1 MQNLSLP
8 LTAHC
13 SLLTHSM
20 KAVYVKEFGD
30 ADNLE
35 IREVENP
42 AKPKAKEV
50 TVNVKASALNRADI
64 LQREGFYPAP
74 KGFPERILGLEF
86 AGEVAEIGGDVTE
99 YKIGDRVFGIT
110 AGGAQAEFI
119 LTEESLL
126 ANIPDNLSF
135 VEAACI
141 PEAFITAHDAI
152 FTNGNLQLNETLL
165 IHAVGSGVGLAA
177 LQLAKAKNIKV
188 FGTSRTADKL
198 QKCDEFGLDYGIV
211 TEMNIVE
218 SNPKALA
225 EIIQHQN
232 NGKGVDV
239 ILDLVGAK
247 YFTANLE
254 CLTVK
259 GRLIL
264 VGLTSGRTAEFNLGL
279 ALSKRLKIIGT
290 VLRSRPTAEK
300 AEATGKFIA
309 EVLPFIAKGIIK
321 PNLDKVFRVENVRA
335 AHEYLESNVSF
346 GKVVLEF

>member
-1 MQNLSLP
+1 
-8 LTAHC
+8 
-13 SLLTHSM
+13 M
-20 KAVYVKEFGD
+20 KAVYVKEFGG
-30 ADNLE
+30 AENLE

-42 AKPKAKEV
+42 AKPQASEV
-50 TVNVKASALNRADI
+50 LVNVKAAALNRADI

-86 AGEVAEIGGDVTE
+86 AGEVAEIGDDVTE

-110 AGGAQAEFI
+110 AGGAQAEFL

-126 ANIPDNLSF
+126 APIPDNLSF
-135 VEAACI
+135 VEAACV

-152 FTNGNLQLNETLL
+152 FTNGNLQENETLL

-188 FGTSRTADKL
+188 FGTSRTIDKL
-198 QKCDEFGLDYGIV
+198 KNASKFGLDESILTDEKRDWTKFDKYFADFIK
-211 TEMNIVE
+211 NIT
-218 SNPKALA
+218 K
-225 EIIQHQN
+225 
-232 NGKGVDV
+232 GRGVDV

-247 YFTANLE
+247 YFAANLE
-254 CLTVK
+254 SLNVK

-264 VGLTSGRTAEFNLGL
+264 VGLTGGRTAEFNLGL
-279 ALSKRLKIIGT
+279 ALSKRLKIVGT
-290 VLRSRPTAEK
+290 VLRSRPMAEK

-309 EVLPFIAKGIIK
+309 EVLPFIAQGIIK
-321 PNLDKVFRVENVRA
+321 PNLDKVFRVEDVRA